1 MPKSILI
8 PFERYTALLKRTSAA
23 NGDLNGNDLDNLDRL
38 DADLILLSIPKTYR
52 GKASALLAHCR
63 DFLQWNVRGE
73 LVIDGK
79 VNPMSNITDLL
90 KDLYRREYVGEPPLG
105 ANVFWTILKN
115 ANAPMSLILNEDR
128 KMRLQQLQQQLPTLR
143 NVVPESDSYPQETKT
158 QPPATN
164 GVNHRTAEQ
173 PMENPSQIPILTLLP
188 KMVNSK
194 ASTPSTSNRK
204 PPRWIAY

>member
-8 PFERYTALLKRTSAA
+8 PFERYTALLKRTSAT
-23 NGDLNGNDLDNLDRL
+23 NGDLNGIDLDNVDRL

-128 KMRLQQLQQQLPTLR
+128 KIRLQQLQQQLPTMR
-143 NVVPESDSYPQETKT
+143 TGVPESDKT
-158 QPPATN
+158 PPPTTN
-164 GVNHRTAEQ
+164 GLIHRIAEQ
-173 PMENPSQIPILTLLP
+173 PMENPSQIPIVTLLP
-188 KMVNSK
+188 KMVNPK
-194 ASTPSTSNRK
+194 PSTPLTSNPK